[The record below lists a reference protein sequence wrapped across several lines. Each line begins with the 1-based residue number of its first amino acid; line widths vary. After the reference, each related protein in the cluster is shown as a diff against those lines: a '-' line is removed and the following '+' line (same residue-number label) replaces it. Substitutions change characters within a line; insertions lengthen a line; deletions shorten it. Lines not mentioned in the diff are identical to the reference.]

1 MSKKRPSSEQVASL
15 IATPLFRRDQKN
27 GSGAATPSTDPITS
41 TPMRMDVDQIRR
53 YDHDPRRNR
62 NSKYAE
68 IKASILAAGDQE
80 DPLESPLVVTKRP
93 GDPDPRYMVSAGGNT
108 RLCILQE
115 LWQET
120 GNERFK
126 QTWVIFKPW
135 GSECRTL
142 LSHLKE
148 NDLRGDLIFIDRAM
162 AIRHVRDL
170 IREEQER
177 EKLSQRELAEALDC
191 QGYRVSQSLI
201 VWYDYAVDVL
211 YSLIPTAL
219 DSGMGRPQVE
229 RLRGLHNAFRDVC
242 QAFGLGDDVDGVFA
256 AVVSRND
263 QIDID
268 LDHIRRELESEISVS
283 ADCDIG
289 RASLALGAALDGGEI
304 LVPDN
309 DSEDD
314 LDFLDAP
321 PSAESL
327 DAEGGLDGPGYAGS
341 AGETSTQESSDNTV
355 DDDGPELLS
364 FGTEDDL
371 PGQPSTTTFQ
381 ASHDEHGASVAE
393 TPASSSVSEP
403 SSRSTV
409 ASETTP
415 DLADLRAHAWDL
427 AAAIAADAGLSE
439 PLSLP
444 ESGFGFVVLP
454 EPADGHAA
462 CVWWQLANLAGQHP
476 NQTALADHLPPD
488 WLDHVPTFN
497 PFHLASELYLHWSDT
512 QWHAFTKLVALVRS
526 IHTVTEGAPWMS

>member
-1 MSKKRPSSEQVASL
+1 MSKKRPSSEHVASL

-27 GSGAATPSTDPITS
+27 GSGTATPSTDPITS

-115 LWQET
+115 LWKET

-135 GSECRTL
+135 DSECRTL

-148 NDLRGDLIFIDRAM
+148 NDLRGDLIFIDRAL
-162 AIRHVRDL
+162 AIRNVREL
-170 IREEQER
+170 IREERNQDDTLSLREFSDLLRER
-177 EKLSQRELAEALDC
+177 GYQVSKALL
-191 QGYRVSQSLI
+191 G
-201 VWYDYAVDVL
+201 WYNYAVDVL

-219 DSGMGRPQVE
+219 DNGMGRPQVE

-263 QIDID
+263 QSDID

-309 DSEDD
+309 DTEDD
-314 LDFLDAP
+314 LDFLDATTG
-321 PSAESL
+321 SGSL
-327 DAEGGLDGPGYAGS
+327 DDYGYAGNV
-341 AGETSTQESSDNTV
+341 GEASTQENSDDTE
-355 DDDGPELLS
+355 DDDGPELPS

-371 PGQPSTTTFQ
+371 PGQPSTTTSQ
-381 ASHDEHGASVAE
+381 DEDRVPITE
-393 TPASSSVSEP
+393 TPASSSVP
-403 SSRSTV
+403 VTSSSPTNP
-409 ASETTP
+409 AEESAATDP
-415 DLADLRAHAWDL
+415 ADLRAQAWDL

-444 ESGFGFVVLP
+444 ESGFGFVLLP

-476 NQTALADHLPPD
+476 NQAALADHLPPD
-488 WLDHVPTFN
+488 WVDHVPTFN
-497 PFHLASELYLHWSDT
+497 PFHLASELYLRWSDT
-512 QWHAFTKLVALVRS
+512 QWQSFTKLVALVRS
-526 IHTVTEGAPWMS
+526 IHSVTEGEPWIS

>member
-1 MSKKRPSSEQVASL
+1 MMSKKRPSSEHVASL
-15 IATPLFRRDQKN
+15 IATPLFRRDQRDQEN
-27 GSGAATPSTDPITS
+27 RGGAATPSTDPITS
-41 TPMRMDVDQIRR
+41 TPMRIDVDQIRR

-93 GDPDPRYMVSAGGNT
+93 GDPDPRYIVSAGGNT

-148 NDLRGDLIFIDRAM
+148 NDLRGDLIFIDRAL
-162 AIRHVRDL
+162 AIRNVRDL
-170 IREEQER
+170 ILEERDQKDTTLSLRAFSDLLRE
-177 EKLSQRELAEALDC
+177 
-191 QGYRVSQSLI
+191 QGYAVSTALLS
-201 VWYDYAVDVL
+201 WYNYAADVL
-211 YSLIPTAL
+211 YSLIPAAL

-256 AVVSRND
+256 TVVSRND

-304 LVPDN
+304 LVPD
-309 DSEDD
+309 DDTEDD
-314 LDFLDAP
+314 LDFLDAT
-321 PSAESL
+321 
-327 DAEGGLDGPGYAGS
+327 PGTV
-341 AGETSTQESSDNTV
+341 GEASTQENSDDWE
-355 DDDGPELLS
+355 DDDSPELPS

-371 PGQPSTTTFQ
+371 PGQPSTT
-381 ASHDEHGASVAE
+381 ASQTSQDEDRVPVTE
-393 TPASSSVSEP
+393 TPASSSVSVT
-403 SSRSTV
+403 SSSPTNPTEES
-409 ASETTP
+409 AATDP
-415 DLADLRAHAWDL
+415 ADLRAQAWDL

-444 ESGFGFVVLP
+444 ESGFGFVLLP

-462 CVWWQLANLAGQHP
+462 CVWWQLAGLAGQHP
-476 NQTALADHLPPD
+476 NQTALADHLPQD
-488 WLDHVPTFN
+488 WVDHVPTFN
-497 PFHLASELYLHWSDT
+497 PFHLGTELYLRWSDT
-512 QWHAFTKLVALVRS
+512 QWRTFTELVARVRS
-526 IHTVTEGAPWMS
+526 IHSVTEGKPWTS